1 MFIASGF
8 LLHGLEG
15 PGTSPTQFQ
24 SSSDL
29 RNLRGFSGS
38 FHWLLRRG
46 RLLPQ
51 VFRVFIIWVLVVIGL
66 TISFWILKSM
76 VPI

>member
-1 MFIASGF
+1 MF
-8 LLHGLEG
+8 
-15 PGTSPTQFQ
+15 
-24 SSSDL
+24 L

-46 RLLPQ
+46 RLLPR

-66 TISFWILKSM
+66 TIAFWVIFIWVGVL
-76 VPI
+76 